1 MQASEWARKHSSLS
15 WFDFLW
21 CKVLKGFRGENYE
34 SLNSA
39 DMDYFLMLCEYLDI
53 EEFLD
58 GVQNKEFE
66 REQEARIAQ
75 SKAKRRR

>member
-1 MQASEWARKHSSLS
+1 
-15 WFDFLW
+15 
-21 CKVLKGFRGENYE
+21 
-34 SLNSA
+34 
-39 DMDYFLMLCEYLDI
+39 MDYFLMLCEYLDI

-75 SKAKRRR
+75 AKAKRRR